1 MNEASGFCAVTRAS
15 SAFSVPAAAACSSC
29 KRALLC
35 SAWMRCSCCV
45 QCVPR
50 LLWPMLCERAGYSE
64 YSQGYSEYS
73 HGFRSACAV
82 WKHNGRGV
90 LAGVLRVLTRVPLCM
105 RGLET
110 HRTQC
115 THRGT
120 LSTHRGTPSTHNG
133 YSEY

>member
-1 MNEASGFCAVTRAS
+1 MNEASGFFAVTRAS
-15 SAFSVPAAAACSSC
+15 SAFSVPAAAICASC
-29 KRALLC
+29 KPALLC
-35 SAWMRCSCCV
+35 SAWMRCRSCA